1 MALNIWLL
9 LVVVEVVTLM
19 EILMVVV
26 AVRVAISQQVDL
38 Y

>member
-1 MALNIWLL
+1 
-9 LVVVEVVTLM
+9 VVVEVVTLM

-26 AVRVAISQQVDL
+26 AVLVDSKQQLDL